1 MERPNHENV
10 QWFIGTEV
18 EHTPAFGMKTLFVVG
33 IQDVVAIK
41 EAYEKQNCEHIFF
54 GANHTYDPK
63 DDDERYEWTFMITP
77 FLKDNIWCTL
87 DIPVSQFEDFHE
99 EAYCEYNNFIPQL
112 RVSIP
117 FVKHWNYNT
126 MLKIDD
132 LDFDATNPGVWT
144 HSLHKLMDRRKFT
157 PWTDYSKDEVIK

>member
-41 EAYEKQNCEHIFF
+41 EAYEKHSCKHIFF

-63 DDDERYEWTFMITP
+63 DDDEHYEWTFMIMP
-77 FLKDNIWCTL
+77 FLRENIWSTL
-87 DIPVSQFEDFHE
+87 DIPVSQFEHFHE
-99 EAYCEYNNFIPQL
+99 EGYCEYNTFIPQL
-112 RVSIP
+112 RVGIP
-117 FVKHWNYNT
+117 FIKHWNYNT

-132 LDFDATNPGVWT
+132 IDFDATNPGVWT

-157 PWTDYSKDEVIK
+157 PWTDYAKDEVIK